1 LEYNTDDDP
10 SPHEEGDA
18 TMTTVKDVLAE
29 KGTNV
34 WTIAPEAKVL
44 DALKLMAEK
53 DVGALAVTSKKSL
66 VGILSERDYARKVIL
81 RGKSS
86 LDTQVKDIMTT
97 RVYYVA
103 PETTTQECMAVM
115 TKNRIRHL
123 PVIRDEKLVGI
134 ISIGDI
140 IKATIVQQKIAI
152 DHLENYIM
160 GKYL

>member
-1 LEYNTDDDP
+1 
-10 SPHEEGDA
+10 
-18 TMTTVKDVLAE
+18 MTTVKDVLAE
-29 KGTNV
+29 KGSDV
-34 WTIAPEAKVL
+34 WTISPEDKVL

-53 DVGALAVTSKKSL
+53 DVGALPVVFNKGL
-66 VGILSERDYARKVIL
+66 VGILSERDYARKVVL

-86 LDTQVKDIMTT
+86 LDTPVKDIMTT
-97 RVYYVA
+97 RVCFVA

-123 PVIRDEKLVGI
+123 PVLQDEKLLGI

-140 IKATIVQQKIAI
+140 IKAVIVQQKVSI

>member
-1 LEYNTDDDP
+1 
-10 SPHEEGDA
+10 
-18 TMTTVKDVLAE
+18 MTTVKDVLAE
-29 KGTNV
+29 KGSNV
-34 WTIAPEAKVL
+34 WTISPEAKVL

-53 DVGALAVTSKKSL
+53 DVGALTVTHQDSL
-66 VGILSERDYARKVIL
+66 VGIISERDYARKVAL

-86 LDTQVKDIMTT
+86 LDTQVKDIMTS

-103 PETTTQECMAVM
+103 PDTTTQECMAVM
-115 TKNRIRHL
+115 AKNRIRHL
-123 PVIRDEKLVGI
+123 PVVQDGKLVGI

-140 IKATIVQQKIAI
+140 IKAVIVQQKIAI

>member
-1 LEYNTDDDP
+1 
-10 SPHEEGDA
+10 
-18 TMTTVKDVLAE
+18 MTTVKEVLAE
-29 KGTNV
+29 KGTDV
-34 WTIAPEAKVL
+34 WTISPEAKVL

-53 DVGALAVTSKKSL
+53 DVGALPVTIKKGL

-81 RGKSS
+81 QGKSS

-103 PETTTQECMAVM
+103 PDATTQECMAVM

-123 PVIRDEKLVGI
+123 PVVQDEMLIGI

-140 IKATIVQQKIAI
+140 IKATIIRQKIAL